1 MKKDRKNIILQAL
14 ASMLEERNLSKITT
28 ASLAKKSSITEA
40 ALYRH
45 FPSKRSIY
53 AELFSF
59 CDNAIFTKC
68 NELKKDKMTSKEK
81 VKNAFMFFMIFV
93 EKNKGFARLLS
104 REALSSDEQNVSD
117 NVNQFYER
125 FELVLRQMLKEDDGN
140 LRTQPG
146 ISAQLIITTLE
157 GNIGRYI
164 RSKFKES
171 PSTYIENVWNLL
183 SISIFKI
190 NLYFHLKIIQNKNY
204 LWILYL
210 SRL

>member
-1 MKKDRKNIILQAL
+1 MKKDRKNIILQSL

-28 ASLAKKSSITEA
+28 ASLAEKSKITEA

-59 CDNAIFTKC
+59 CDDSIFSKC
-68 NELKKDKMTSKEK
+68 NEIKKSKLSSKEK
-81 VKNAFMFFMIFV
+81 VKNAFMFFMFFI

-117 NVNQFYER
+117 SVNQFYER
-125 FELVLRQMLKEDDGN
+125 FELVLRQILKEDDSN

-146 ISAQLIITTLE
+146 ISAQLIITSLE

-164 RSKFKES
+164 RSKFKDA
-171 PSTYIENVWNLL
+171 PSNYIENVWGLL
-183 SISIFKI
+183 SISVFK
-190 NLYFHLKIIQNKNY
+190 N
-204 LWILYL
+204 
-210 SRL
+210 

>member
-1 MKKDRKNIILQAL
+1 MKKDRKNIILQSL

-28 ASLAKKSSITEA
+28 ASLAEKSKITEA

-59 CDNAIFTKC
+59 CDDSIFSKC
-68 NELKKDKMTSKEK
+68 NEIKKSKLSSKEK
-81 VKNAFMFFMIFV
+81 VKNAFMFFMLFI

-117 NVNQFYER
+117 SVNQFYER
-125 FELVLRQMLKEDDGN
+125 FELVLRQILKEDDSN

-146 ISAQLIITTLE
+146 ISAQLIITSLE

-164 RSKFKES
+164 RSKFKDS
-171 PSTYIENVWNLL
+171 PSNYIENVWDLL
-183 SISIFKI
+183 SISVFK
-190 NLYFHLKIIQNKNY
+190 N
-204 LWILYL
+204 
-210 SRL
+210 

>member
-1 MKKDRKNIILQAL
+1 MKKDRKNIILQSL

-28 ASLAKKSSITEA
+28 ASLAEKSKITEA

-59 CDNAIFTKC
+59 CDDSIFSKC
-68 NELKKDKMTSKEK
+68 NDIKKSKLSSKEK
-81 VKNAFMFFMIFV
+81 VKNAFMFFMLFI

-117 NVNQFYER
+117 SVNQFYER
-125 FELVLRQMLKEDDGN
+125 FELVLRQILKEDDSN

-146 ISAQLIITTLE
+146 ISAQVIITTLE

-164 RSKFKES
+164 RSKFKDS
-171 PSTYIENVWNLL
+171 PSNYIENVWDLL
-183 SISIFKI
+183 SISVFK
-190 NLYFHLKIIQNKNY
+190 N
-204 LWILYL
+204 
-210 SRL
+210 

>member
-1 MKKDRKNIILQAL
+1 MKKDRKNIILQSL
-14 ASMLEERNLSKITT
+14 AGMLEERNLSKITT
-28 ASLAKKSSITEA
+28 AALAKKSNITEA

-68 NELKKDKMTSKEK
+68 NELKKDKISSKDK
-81 VKNAFMFFMIFV
+81 IKNAFIFFMLFV

-104 REALSSDEQNVSD
+104 REALSSSEQNVSD

-125 FELVLRQMLKEDDGN
+125 FELVLRQILKEEDN
-140 LRTQPG
+140 LKTQPG
-146 ISAQLIITTLE
+146 ISAQLIITMIE
-157 GNIGRYI
+157 GNISRYI

-171 PSTYIENVWNLL
+171 PSTYIDNIWDLL
-183 SISIFKI
+183 AISLFK
-190 NLYFHLKIIQNKNY
+190 N
-204 LWILYL
+204 
-210 SRL
+210 

>member
-1 MKKDRKNIILQAL
+1 MKKDRKNIILQSL
-14 ASMLEERNLSKITT
+14 AGMLEERNLSKITT
-28 ASLAKKSSITEA
+28 AALAKKSNITEA

-68 NELKKDKMTSKEK
+68 NELKKDKISSKDK
-81 VKNAFMFFMIFV
+81 IKNAFIFFMLFV
-93 EKNKGFARLLS
+93 EKNKGFARLRS
-104 REALSSDEQNVSD
+104 REALSSSEQNVSD

-125 FELVLRQMLKEDDGN
+125 FELVLRQILKEEEN
-140 LRTQPG
+140 LKTQPG

-157 GNIGRYI
+157 GNISRYI

-171 PSTYIENVWNLL
+171 PSTYIDNIWDLL
-183 SISIFKI
+183 AISIFK
-190 NLYFHLKIIQNKNY
+190 N
-204 LWILYL
+204 
-210 SRL
+210 

>member
-1 MKKDRKNIILQAL
+1 MKKDRKNIILQSL

-28 ASLAKKSSITEA
+28 ASLAEKSKITEA

-59 CDNAIFTKC
+59 CDDSIFSKC
-68 NELKKDKMTSKEK
+68 NEIKKSKLSSKEK
-81 VKNAFMFFMIFV
+81 VKNAFLFFMLFI

-117 NVNQFYER
+117 SVNQFYER
-125 FELVLRQMLKEDDGN
+125 FELVLRQILKENDSN

-146 ISAQLIITTLE
+146 ISAQLIITSLE

-164 RSKFKES
+164 RSKFKDA
-171 PSTYIENVWNLL
+171 PSNYIENVWDLL
-183 SISIFKI
+183 SISVFK
-190 NLYFHLKIIQNKNY
+190 N
-204 LWILYL
+204 
-210 SRL
+210 

>member
-68 NELKKDKMTSKEK
+68 NELKKDKMASKEK

-125 FELVLRQMLKEDDGN
+125 FELVLRQMLKEDDNN

-146 ISAQLIITTLE
+146 ISAQLIITSLE

-164 RSKFKES
+164 RSKFKDA
-171 PSTYIENVWNLL
+171 PSNYIENVWDLL
-183 SISIFKI
+183 SISVFK
-190 NLYFHLKIIQNKNY
+190 N
-204 LWILYL
+204 
-210 SRL
+210 